1 MKLWNWSNTTRP
13 KKFSLALQ
21 MLLKSPDFTL
31 TVRTLAIASGQT
43 RWQIQEW
50 IDGESL
56 PSNTDMR
63 DIAGAFCLNMFGRVL
78 CKERNLLLAELL
90 IIATTER
97 TR

>member
-1 MKLWNWSNTTRP
+1 
-13 KKFSLALQ
+13 
-21 MLLKSPDFTL
+21 MLLMSPEYTL
-31 TVRTLAIASGQT
+31 TVRSLAIASGQT
-43 RWQIQEW
+43 RWQMQEW
-50 IDGESL
+50 LDGEGL
-56 PSNTDMR
+56 PSNLDIR